1 MFTRNSVRP
10 VITIF
15 MLCCF
20 IGVAAESTA
29 ADRRSVYDRIDK
41 KGAAQAIDPIFDLLD
56 ENGDLR
62 VDRAEFRVWIVGA
75 FEMYDVNKDNALSRS
90 ELPTVSRSQ
99 FDKADHSND
108 DRLSAFEF
116 SDSDFMKFSR
126 FDLNRDGFV
135 TYE

>member
-1 MFTRNSVRP
+1 MFTRNSIRP

-20 IGVAAESTA
+20 IGFAAKSTA
-29 ADRRSVYDRIDK
+29 ADRGSAADQIGK
-41 KGAAQAIDPIFDLLD
+41 KGAERVIDPVFDLLD

-62 VDRAEFRVWIVGA
+62 VDRAEFRVWIVSTY
-75 FEMYDVNKDNALSRS
+75 ELYDVNKDNALSRS
-90 ELPTVSRSQ
+90 ELPTIARSK
-99 FDKADHSND
+99 FDKADHNND

>member
-1 MFTRNSVRP
+1 MFTRNSIWP

-41 KGAAQAIDPIFDLLD
+41 KGAARVIDPIFDLLD

-99 FDKADHSND
+99 FDKADHSDN
-108 DRLSAFEF
+108 DRLSVFEF
-116 SDSDFMKFSR
+116 SDSDFMKFSS